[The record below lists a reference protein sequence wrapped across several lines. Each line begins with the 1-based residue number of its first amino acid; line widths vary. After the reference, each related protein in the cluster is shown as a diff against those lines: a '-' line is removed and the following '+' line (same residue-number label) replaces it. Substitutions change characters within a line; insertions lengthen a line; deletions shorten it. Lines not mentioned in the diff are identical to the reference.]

1 MIRQSFYL
9 AIIVC
14 LLFACNPTS
23 DQVSEKTAGGK
34 YTLQVVDSLII
45 QTLPSETFI
54 QDIHPIN
61 GNILLMQR
69 KGRGQILMEVDANG
83 IILQTFEHP
92 SEGPQRVGSDLISAC
107 YYEQGFALMGSFGY
121 LLITD
126 NRFEPITR
134 KRIPMGYNLVAYPGF
149 RHLQVLN
156 IKGKSLLVM
165 FYGPHTEI
173 SNTEAAYYQEYDLLS
188 IYDPET
194 EEFSP
199 LGGLSETSVF
209 LNGKAHYF
217 LDTRFQVVG
226 EQVKAVISSEDLLY
240 TFEAING
247 EVSVH
252 QIPFDEFVL
261 NDGYSL
267 GDQGLDEQE
276 EIREISGT
284 IRSFLQVDDK
294 QIFMYSSG
302 LPLSTRQ
309 AIAGNG
315 KDEEA
320 WVKLRKAL
328 PNKYLITQ
336 DDKAISE
343 IIPFPEKI
351 GYLAAVDA
359 GGNIWASQ
367 NVDAL
372 DQEPEVITLYK
383 LRIIEN

>member
-54 QDIHPIN
+54 QDIHPEN

-69 KGRGQILMEVDANG
+69 KGRGQILMEVDAKG
-83 IILQTFEHP
+83 TVIQTFEQP
-92 SEGPQRVGSDLISAC
+92 SEGPQRVGSSLLSAC
-107 YYEQGFALMGSFGY
+107 YYEQGFVLMGSFGY

-134 KRIPMGYNLVAYPGF
+134 KRIPMDYNLVAYPGF

-173 SNTEAAYYQEYDLLS
+173 NNTEAAYYQEYDLLS

-199 LGGLSETSVF
+199 LGSLSETSVF
-209 LNGKAHYF
+209 RNGKAHYF
-217 LDTRFQVVG
+217 LDTRFQIVG
-226 EQVKAVISSEDLLY
+226 EQVKAAISSENLLY
-240 TFEAING
+240 TLEAING

-261 NDGYSL
+261 KDGYSL
-267 GDQGLDEQE
+267 GNQGLDEQE
-276 EIREISGT
+276 EIREISGA
-284 IRSFLQVDDK
+284 IRSFLQIGEK
-294 QIFMYSSG
+294 ELFIYTSG
-302 LPLSTRQ
+302 LTLNARLAT
-309 AIAGNG
+309 AGEEDDN
-315 KDEEA
+315 EA
-320 WVKLRKAL
+320 WNKLRKAL
-328 PNKYLITQ
+328 PLKYLLKQ
-336 DDKAISE
+336 DGKVVNGLLSL
-343 IIPFPEKI
+343 PTRV
-351 GYLAAVDA
+351 GHLTMVDA

-372 DQEPEVITLYK
+372 DEEPEVITLYK